1 MAKRGPKPKKP
12 RASAIVGPLRSQNV
26 VVDGRRTSMRLEPTM
41 WEAFEEI
48 AARERM
54 SINDICGEINRRLG
68 VRERLAGG
76 IPDDGDVT
84 LTSAVRTFLVSYFR
98 RAGTEQGHNEAGHGS
113 GDPFSGTPFD
123 DQRLSLSVGG
133 DEGGAAD
140 RADGRNEARAASAV
154 G

>member
-54 SINDICGEINRRLG
+54 SINDICGEINRRLET
-68 VRERLAGG
+68 RERVAGRV
-76 IPDDGDVT
+76 PDDGDVT

-98 RAGTEQGHNEAGHGS
+98 RAGTEQGHNEAGHGV

-123 DQRLSLSVGG
+123 DSRLN
-133 DEGGAAD
+133 AAEAAVETATAE
-140 RADGRNEARAASAV
+140 RADPRNEARSVSAA

>member
-48 AARERM
+48 AARENM
-54 SINDICGEINRRLG
+54 SINDICGEISRRLD
-68 VRERLAGG
+68 VRERLAGRE
-76 IPDDGDVT
+76 PDNGDVT

-98 RAGTEQGHNEAGHGS
+98 RAGTEQGHGVAGHGL
-113 GDPFSGTPFD
+113 GDPFQGTPFD
-123 DQRLSLSVGG
+123 DSRI
-133 DEGGAAD
+133 GAAD
-140 RADGRNEARAASAV
+140 DSLKTAPVDRADARHPSLTA